1 MYLTAVDLSW
11 EENVP
16 AQIPTG
22 RRTEGE
28 SLASSFCPSYSSQGP
43 LPCLGMRKA
52 RARGQTW
59 PAFGKTDKPSPG
71 PEPLSRVKWTE
82 RQLTGTGDE
91 DAGSDQ
97 EFGGDSGHCC
107 ALETPSARILPPPR
121 GTAWKTQEPGQP
133 SPPLTRFRDAQEATD
148 MSQRREET
156 SMEEGPPR

>member
-1 MYLTAVDLSW
+1 
-11 EENVP
+11 
-16 AQIPTG
+16 
-22 RRTEGE
+22 
-28 SLASSFCPSYSSQGP
+28 
-43 LPCLGMRKA
+43 MRKA

-71 PEPLSRVKWTE
+71 PEPLSRVKRTE
-82 RQLTGTGDE
+82 RQLTGTEDE

-156 SMEEGPPR
+156 LVEEGPPR